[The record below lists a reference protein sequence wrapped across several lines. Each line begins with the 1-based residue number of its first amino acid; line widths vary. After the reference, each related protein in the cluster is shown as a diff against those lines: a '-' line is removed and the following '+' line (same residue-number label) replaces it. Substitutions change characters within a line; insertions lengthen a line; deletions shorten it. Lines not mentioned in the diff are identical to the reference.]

1 MIGTSV
7 MNGPEPPR
15 AKPLRPARF
24 FGYAYF
30 ALQKEKTLDPQVFS
44 RVGKTIKKLQRKTS
58 KDRVIVINYLHLKL
72 KQLSTTEKTINYL
85 SGAVLKNICSENF
98 LQIIINAYVA
108 EFFFSKTTYFQ
119 QILMNTF
126 N

>member
-1 MIGTSV
+1 MIYYSNQWT
-7 MNGPEPPR
+7 
-15 AKPLRPARF
+15 
-24 FGYAYF
+24 GYAYF

-44 RVGKTIKKLQRKTS
+44 RIGKTIKKLQRKTS
-58 KDRVIVINYLHLKL
+58 KDGIIVINYLHLKL

-108 EFFFSKTTYFQ
+108 EFIFSKTTYLK
-119 QILMNTF
+119 QIIMNTL